1 MKLYMESV
9 VFFDNFSSRLSS
21 CLKYNNILTKE
32 DLLKLTEEQARKLNG
47 LGRTLWYE
55 LLGWMTENSL
65 SFYINDQEALFN
77 SLDRRTKNCLKNAE
91 IRTLDDLLNCT
102 EEDLRHIRNIG
113 SSSLEEIKTV
123 LASHGLKIKNV
134 YINSEEALLNNF
146 GCRTSNCLRNAN
158 IRTLDDLLNYTEMRL
173 LKIRN
178 FGSSSLEEVKTVLA
192 SHELKLK
199 SVDSD
204 NDYNFTGCT
213 CSWLV
218 EAGINNL
225 DELLDKNDGFFLALI
240 ENHRNHFGKG
250 CYKEIKEFL
259 AKNNLSLKE

>member
-1 MKLYMESV
+1 MESIA
-9 VFFDNFSSRLSS
+9 FFDNFSSRLSS
-21 CLKYNNILTKE
+21 CLKNNNILTRE
-32 DLLKLTEEQARKLNG
+32 DLLKLTEKQVRKLNG
-47 LGRTLWYE
+47 LGRSLWYE

-65 SFYINDQEALFN
+65 SFYINNQEDIFN

-91 IRTLDDLLNCT
+91 IRTLNDLLNCT

-123 LASHGLKIKNV
+123 LASHGLKLESV
-134 YINSEEALLNNF
+134 YINSEEAFFNSF
-146 GCRTSNCLRNAN
+146 GCRTKNCLRNAN
-158 IRTLDDLLNYTEMRL
+158 IRTINDLLNYTEIRL

-178 FGSSSLEEVKTVLA
+178 FGLSSLEEIKTVLA

-204 NDYNFTGCT
+204 NDYNFTSCT
-213 CSWLV
+213 YFWLA
-218 EAGINNL
+218 EAGINTL
-225 DELLDKNDGFFLALI
+225 DELLGKNDDFFLALI
-240 ENHRNHFGKG
+240 ENHPNHFGKG